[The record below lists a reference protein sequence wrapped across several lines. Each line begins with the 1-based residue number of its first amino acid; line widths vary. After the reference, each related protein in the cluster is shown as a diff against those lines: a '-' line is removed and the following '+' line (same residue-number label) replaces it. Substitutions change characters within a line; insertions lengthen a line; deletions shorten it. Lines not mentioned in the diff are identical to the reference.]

1 MPDHQG
7 SPIRPLAAAARGL
20 RDAADLDQLATA
32 VLDGVA
38 ELFPAHGAVLAV
50 YADDGGYE
58 LARYRGMEL
67 DAAQAVLAAPATA
80 RALAADGPVALPAG
94 AAAGATLAAILPAA
108 RRRAGLLLLVPR
120 AAGGATGPED
130 GVQADPGQLDLLG
143 LLAAQAG
150 LALDACL
157 ARRVARSERALL
169 DGVVGAVPLPLLL
182 VGPDGT
188 LAAVNP
194 LAAELFGL
202 SADFDRGRPVA
213 GRLRAP
219 ELEALCQPGP
229 EGQVDVRAGSGA
241 ARRVLRARVVRLTGG
256 DAKLAVLEDVTA
268 AAEME
273 RLKADFVAVV
283 GHELRTPLTVIKG
296 YVHALARRGEGMEA
310 AARAR
315 VLGEMQAQCQRLERL
330 LEDLLLLSGLKAKG
344 EVALELADENLV
356 ALVDG
361 VLDRFRAE
369 QPARTFELRAPAT
382 RVIGHVDRARLEQV
396 LRHLVDNAVKFSATD
411 RPVTVAVRETPEQLE
426 IEVVDRGEGVF
437 SGDLAKLFD
446 RFQQLDGSATRGRD
460 GAGVGLHVAKILVE
474 AHQGTIAARSAL
486 GKGSAFTITL
496 PRGLV
501 STGPAAAARPAQPR
515 PAAPGGAA

>member
-1 MPDHQG
+1 MPDHH
-7 SPIRPLAAAARGL
+7 PPVHPLAAAARRL
-20 RDAADLDQLATA
+20 RGVAELDQLATA
-32 VLDGVA
+32 VLDGAA
-38 ELFPAHGAVLAV
+38 EVFPGYGAVLAV
-50 YADDGGYE
+50 YGDDGGYE
-58 LARYRGMEL
+58 LARYRGVEL
-67 DAAQAVLAAPATA
+67 DVAQAVLAAPATA
-80 RALAADGPVALPAG
+80 TALAADGPVALPAE
-94 AAAGATLAAILPAA
+94 AAAGATLAAVLPAG
-108 RRRAGLLLLVPR
+108 RRRAGLLLLVPQ
-120 AAGGATGPED
+120 AAGSPPAEDGPE
-130 GVQADPGQLDLLG
+130 ADPGELELLG

-157 ARRVARSERALL
+157 ARRAAHAERALL
-169 DGVVGAVPLPLLL
+169 DGVVGGVPLPLLL

-202 SADFDRGRPVA
+202 SADFDRGQPVA

-229 EGQVDVRAGSGA
+229 EGQVEVRAGNGA
-241 ARRVLRARVVRLTGG
+241 ARRVMRARVVRLAGG

-315 VLGEMQAQCQRLERL
+315 VLGEMQAQCQRLERM

-344 EVALELADENLV
+344 EVALERADENLV

-369 QPARTFELRAPAT
+369 QPARVFELRAPASMVT
-382 RVIGHVDRARLEQV
+382 GHVDRARLEQV
-396 LRHLVDNAVKFSATD
+396 LRHLVDNAVKFSGD
-411 RPVTVAVRETPEQLE
+411 DQPVTVVVRETPEQLR

-437 SGDLAKLFD
+437 SGNLSKLFD

-460 GAGVGLHVAKILVE
+460 GAGVGLHVAKVLVE

-486 GKGSAFTITL
+486 GKGSTFTVTL
-496 PRGLV
+496 PRGLF
-501 STGPAAAARPAQPR
+501 STGSPAPARPAQPR
-515 PAAPGGAA
+515 PAAPGGAG

>member
-1 MPDHQG
+1 MPDHH
-7 SPIRPLAAAARGL
+7 PPVHPLAAAARRL
-20 RDAADLDQLATA
+20 RGVADLDQLATA
-32 VLDGVA
+32 VLDGAA
-38 ELFPAHGAVLAV
+38 EVFPGHGAVLAV
-50 YADDGGYE
+50 YRDGGGYE
-58 LARYRGMEL
+58 LARYRGVEL
-67 DAAQAVLAAPATA
+67 DVARAALAAPAA
-80 RALAADGPVALPAG
+80 AAALTADGPVALPG
-94 AAAGATLAAILPAA
+94 EAGATLAAALPAG
-108 RRRAGLLLLVPR
+108 RRRAGLLLLVPK
-120 AAGGATGPED
+120 ED
-130 GVQADPGQLDLLG
+130 GSAPPGDVPAADPGALELLG

-157 ARRVARSERALL
+157 ARRAAQTERALL

-202 SADFDRGRPVA
+202 SADFDRGQPVA

-229 EGQVDVRAGSGA
+229 EGQADVRAGQGA
-241 ARRVLRARVVRLTGG
+241 ARRLLRARVVRLAGG
-256 DAKLAVLEDVTA
+256 DAKVAVLEDVTA

-283 GHELRTPLTVIKG
+283 GHELRTPLTVVKG
-296 YVHALARRGEGMEA
+296 YVHALARRGEGMDA

-344 EVALELADENLV
+344 EVALERADENLV

-369 QPARTFELRAPAT
+369 QPARVFELRAPAAT
-382 RVIGHVDRARLEQV
+382 VTGHVDRARFEQV
-396 LRHLVDNAVKFSATD
+396 LRHLVDNAVKFSGDD
-411 RPVTVAVRETPEQLE
+411 RPVTVTVRESPEQLE
-426 IEVVDRGEGVF
+426 IEVADRGEGVF
-437 SGDLAKLFD
+437 SGDLSKLFD

-460 GAGVGLHVAKILVE
+460 GAGVGLHVAKVLVE

-486 GKGSAFTITL
+486 GKGSTFTVTL

-501 STGPAAAARPAQPR
+501 STGSRAPVPQPR
-515 PAAPGGAA
+515 PAAAGGSA